1 MAYTTA
7 AKVRVLLPT
16 LLVNDDDMG
25 VSYSGTNLTLTY
37 PGLDVPTILIDNV
50 SSTAFTFE
58 RPDKITLTGAATGER
73 YIAQVYLSVTDADI
87 DALIVTIDREIVAM
101 FTNYDLPAAGYLEDW
116 SSMLTAARYLRL
128 YAIASEENTDKAEA
142 LETLVMDA
150 MKGFQIDVSSDKSN
164 IIVKVNA

>member
-16 LLVNDDDMG
+16 LLINDDDLG
-25 VSYSGTNLTLTY
+25 VSYSGTNLVLTY
-37 PGLDVPTILIDNV
+37 PAFDVPTILKDGV

-58 RPDKITLTGAATGER
+58 RPDKITLTAGADGER
-73 YIAQVYLSVTDADI
+73 YIAQVYLGITDTDI
-87 DALIVTIDREIVAM
+87 DALIVTIDREIVAI

-128 YAIASEENTDKAEA
+128 YALATEENLDKAEA
-142 LETLVMDA
+142 LEKLVMDA
-150 MKGFQIDVSSDKSN
+150 MKGFKVDVSYDKSN
-164 IIVKVNA
+164 LVVKVNA

>member
-1 MAYTTA
+1 MNTTA

-16 LLVNDDDMG
+16 LLIDDDDLG
-25 VSYSGTNLTLTY
+25 VSYSGTNLTLNY
-37 PGLDVPTILIDNV
+37 PAFDVPTILIDMV

-58 RPDKITLTGAATGER
+58 RPDKITLSSAATGER
-73 YIAQVYLSVTDADI
+73 YIAQTYRGIEDTAI
-87 DALIVTIDREIVAM
+87 EALIVTIDREIAAI

-128 YAIASEENTDKAEA
+128 YAIASEENIDKAEA
-142 LETLVMDA
+142 LEKLVMDA
-150 MKGFQIDVSSDKSN
+150 MKGFQIDVSSDRTN

>member
-16 LLVNDDDMG
+16 LLINDDDLG
-25 VSYSGTNLTLTY
+25 VSTSGTNLVLTY
-37 PGLDVPTILIDNV
+37 PAFDVPTILKDGV
-50 SSTAFTFE
+50 SITAFTFE
-58 RPDKITLTGAATGER
+58 RPDKITLDVGADGER
-73 YIAQVYLSVTDADI
+73 YIAQTYLGITDTDI
-87 DALIVTIDREIVAM
+87 ESLIVTIDREIVAM

-116 SSMLTAARYLRL
+116 SSMLSAARYLRL
-128 YAIASEENTDKAEA
+128 YAIASEENIDKAES

-150 MKGFQIDVSSDKSN
+150 MKGFQVKVSSDKSN